1 MAKTKGGGKPQEQP
15 KESRKTKNASEPPLV
30 LVDVALGKE
39 QESALLPADLS
50 DVLNGHSESVV
61 AEVILASQ
69 GGLIAM
75 PERSAT
81 CEYA

>member
-1 MAKTKGGGKPQEQP
+1 M
-15 KESRKTKNASEPPLV
+15 KNASESPLV
-30 LVDVALGKE
+30 LVDVTLGKE

-50 DVLNGHSESVV
+50 HVLNGCSKSVV

-69 GGLIAM
+69 GGPIAM